1 MFKKYLLL
9 MVMGVVGGF
18 IAIFIIFNLGFFNR
32 IILDNLKTE
41 MQKADMINQ
50 ILPSSSPE
58 RIISSTPDALISY
71 SPAPADFWQKTVIEQ
86 SFNFAAIQSFKDSQ
100 LLRQGSGIFLS
111 SDGLIGTTSDA
122 VPASASI
129 FQVLYEDKILRGKI
143 VSRDYAKNLAL
154 IKVAGAVDFN
164 VPEFDFS
171 DNFQSGQELIIVG
184 KFVNL
189 SKPILFSQKTLIN
202 YILGKSIFIDAQPKN
217 IFNGGA
223 LVNTG
228 GRIIGMTFVRGGRVY
243 SIGSATIDDFLKT
256 HLNQD
261 KD

>member
-1 MFKKYLLL
+1 M
-9 MVMGVVGGF
+9 GGF
-18 IAIFIIFNLGFFNR
+18 FAVVLIFNLGFFNR
-32 IILDNLKTE
+32 TILDNLKTE
-41 MQKADMINQ
+41 MQKAGMINQ
-50 ILPSSSPE
+50 ILPSPSPE
-58 RIISSTPDALISY
+58 RIISSTSDALISY
-71 SPAPADFWQKTVIEQ
+71 SPAPADFWQKKIIEQ

-111 SDGLIGTTSDA
+111 SDGLLGTTSDA
-122 VPASASI
+122 VPASASVL
-129 FQVLYEDKILRGKI
+129 QVLYEDKILRGKI
-143 VSRDYAKNLAL
+143 VARDYAKNLAL
-154 IKVAGAVDFN
+154 IKVDGAVDFN

-202 YILGKSIFIDAQPKN
+202 YILGKSIFIDVQPKN

-223 LVNTG
+223 LINNS
-228 GRIIGMTFVRGGRVY
+228 GRIIGMIFIRGGRAY
-243 SIGSATIDDFLKT
+243 SVNSAIIDAFLKNY
-256 HLNQD
+256 LNQT